1 MEALL
6 AWLQGS
12 SLAGA
17 MRSSV
22 FLYPTANVLH
32 VLGAL
37 AFFAAVAA
45 MDMRV
50 LSRAPLAGTRAFID
64 RVRPVAVAGF
74 LAQATTGVMLLSP
87 EATHIGQNP
96 AFQLKVLA
104 ILLGLANVLVLE
116 TAVRRTGAI
125 GGTAKASAAAS
136 LALWLSTAAAGR
148 LIAYF

>member
-1 MEALL
+1 
-6 AWLQGS
+6 
-12 SLAGA
+12 
-17 MRSSV
+17 
-22 FLYPTANVLH
+22 
-32 VLGAL
+32 
-37 AFFAAVAA
+37 